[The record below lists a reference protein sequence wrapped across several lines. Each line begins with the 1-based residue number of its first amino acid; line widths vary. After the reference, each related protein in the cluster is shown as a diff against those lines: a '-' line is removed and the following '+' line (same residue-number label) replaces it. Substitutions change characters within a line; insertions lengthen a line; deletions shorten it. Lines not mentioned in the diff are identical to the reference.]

1 MSSKSSRGGIGILS
15 RAKYGMTRNAAI
27 GRWKTEPSSSE
38 RIVPHQD
45 QIAPLEV
52 VIAYCV
58 LVASAAQ
65 LHDKR

>member
-1 MSSKSSRGGIGILS
+1 MSSKSSR
-15 RAKYGMTRNAAI
+15 

-52 VIAYCV
+52 VIAYCMCSRRFC
-58 LVASAAQ
+58 SAIARQ
-65 LHDKR
+65 EMSSVVDSTDSGAGRR